1 MTGSP
6 ATIDLRSLVR
16 EIPDFPKPGILFRD
30 IGPLLREPQAW
41 QEVVDQLGAICD
53 RLKPD
58 LIVGIESRGFIVGTA
73 LATSR
78 SIGFVKAR
86 KQGKLPP
93 PVVTVEYDLEYGSD
107 ALEIMTHG
115 FDHTPRVL
123 IVDDLLATGG
133 TAEAGIKLIER
144 LGAEVVGCAFVVDL
158 PDLGGRRKL
167 EAMGMDVHAL
177 CAFEGL

>member
-41 QEVVDQLGAICD
+41 QEVVRQLGDICD
-53 RLKPD
+53 RLQPD
-58 LIVGIESRGFIVGTA
+58 LIVGIESRGFIVGVAVATA
-73 LATSR
+73 R

-93 PVVTVEYDLEYGSD
+93 PVLTVEYDLEYGSD

-115 FDHTPRVL
+115 FDHAPRVL

-133 TAEAGIKLIER
+133 TAHACVDLVR
-144 LGAEVVGCAFVVDL
+144 AVGGTVCGLAFVIEL
-158 PDLGGRRKL
+158 AGLGGRANL
-167 EAMGMDVHAL
+167 QDGIPVESLLIYD
-177 CAFEGL
+177 

>member
-41 QEVVDQLGAICD
+41 QEVVNQLGAICD

-133 TAEAGIKLIER
+133 TAQACIE
-144 LGAEVVGCAFVVDL
+144 LVQTVGGSVCGLAFVIEL
-158 PDLGGRRKL
+158 AALGGRANL
-167 EAMGMDVHAL
+167 QDGIPVESLLIYD
-177 CAFEGL
+177 